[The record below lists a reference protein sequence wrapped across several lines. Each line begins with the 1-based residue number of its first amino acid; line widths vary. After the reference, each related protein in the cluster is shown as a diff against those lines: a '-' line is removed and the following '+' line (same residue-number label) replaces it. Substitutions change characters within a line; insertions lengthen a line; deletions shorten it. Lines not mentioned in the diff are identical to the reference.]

1 MKFDETQPVKGLFAD
16 IEEQASAGLKERITA
31 STGPMLLLYNGMK
44 GSGGRANQREGPAT
58 HEYTHTGQQLA
69 TSAEQT
75 ADKERRPLRDVPCW
89 PKEPD
94 SEHIPI
100 LQLYVPKRY
109 SDVDKPGMTHFPLFS
124 TMGLSHHQNS
134 KKNPTCNAPLRH
146 FTQRTPTRSLRQAP
160 TASAAQSSK
169 NNVNEKSEFELT

>member
-1 MKFDETQPVKGLFAD
+1 MPTSHRKVYVHLMSADAKEEMKFDETQPVKGLFAD

-31 STGPMLLLYNGMK
+31 STGPMLLLYN
-44 GSGGRANQREGPAT
+44 
-58 HEYTHTGQQLA
+58 GQQLA

-109 SDVDKPGMTHFPLFS
+109 SDVDKPADTNAKPASS
-124 TMGLSHHQNS
+124 TNRECCTVL
-134 KKNPTCNAPLRH
+134 
-146 FTQRTPTRSLRQAP
+146 
-160 TASAAQSSK
+160 
-169 NNVNEKSEFELT
+169 